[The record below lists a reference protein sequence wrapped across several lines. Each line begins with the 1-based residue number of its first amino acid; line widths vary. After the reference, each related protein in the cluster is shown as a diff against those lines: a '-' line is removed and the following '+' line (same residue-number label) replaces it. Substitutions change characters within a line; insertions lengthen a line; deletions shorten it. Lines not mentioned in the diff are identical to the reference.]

1 MLARAREQ
9 PEKGLSNVTSYRI
22 GIVTDG
28 LEERVV
34 DGEIRIA
41 NGGVGVYIYQL
52 IRHLLEIDGKNEYFL
67 IRYSPG
73 LHDIY
78 HHPKAHPILPRL
90 QGLKTPQII
99 LDRPY
104 RRLAQE
110 LRLDVIHFP
119 NQFGGAFLPSSI
131 RRVATLHDL
140 IPLLLARTH
149 PVRRVMFYLMWAR
162 LSLRRC
168 DRIIVPSNSTRAD
181 LIRKGFARAEN
192 ITIVPCG
199 VSHAFRPEVRTH
211 GFMERHSLTRPFIL
225 NVGVLE
231 PRKNHVLLVEV
242 LKRLR
247 ESGEE
252 VDLVMIG
259 REGWRWVNPVN
270 QPEYGALRPY
280 VHIFQDVP
288 ESELIEFYGRAA
300 VFVYPSLYEGFGLPM
315 VEAMACGTP
324 VVASDTSSL
333 PEVGQGAALYASP
346 RDAAGFAA
354 HVLRLLRD
362 AELRSRMIVAA
373 VERARQFSWRRTAK
387 STLQVYESLCDRAAL
402 RQASTS
408 V

>member
-1 MLARAREQ
+1 
-9 PEKGLSNVTSYRI
+9 VTSYRF

-52 IRHLLEIDGKNEYFL
+52 IRHLLDIDRENEYFL
-67 IRYSPG
+67 ISYSRG

-78 HHPKAHPILPRL
+78 HHPKAHPVVLQL
-90 QGLKTPQII
+90 QGLRTPQVM

-104 RRLAQE
+104 RRVVQE
-110 LRLDVIHFP
+110 LHLDVIHFP
-119 NQFGGAFLPSSI
+119 NQFGGALLPSAT

-140 IPLLLARTH
+140 TPLLLPRTH
-149 PVRRVMFYLMWAR
+149 PVPRVMLYLVWAR

-168 DRIIVPSNSTRAD
+168 DRVIVPSNTTAGD

-192 ITIVPCG
+192 ITTIPMG
-199 VSHAFRPEVRTH
+199 VSHAFRPEVCTH

-231 PRKNHVLLVEV
+231 PRKNHVLLVEL

-259 REGWRWVNPVN
+259 REGWRWVNPVDR
-270 QPEYGALRPY
+270 PEYEALRPY

-288 ESELIEFYGRAA
+288 ESELVEFYGRAS

-333 PEVGQGAALYASP
+333 PEIGQGAALYASP
-346 RDAAGFAA
+346 RNAAGFAA
-354 HVLRLLRD
+354 HVMRLLHD
-362 AELRSRMIVAA
+362 AELRSHMAA
-373 VERARQFSWRRTAK
+373 AGVERARQFSWRRTAE
-387 STLQVYESLCDRAAL
+387 STLQVYESLCEQPAPR
-402 RQASTS
+402 
-408 V
+408 